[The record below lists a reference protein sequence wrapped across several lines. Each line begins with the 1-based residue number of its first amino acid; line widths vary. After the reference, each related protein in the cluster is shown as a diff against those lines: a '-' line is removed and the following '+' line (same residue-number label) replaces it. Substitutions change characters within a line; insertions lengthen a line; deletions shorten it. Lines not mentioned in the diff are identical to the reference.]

1 MFTGLVKEV
10 GELGWLRRNEKMVQM
25 LLRAP
30 RTAARARI
38 GESVAVNGCCLTV
51 TARRDDQMMFD
62 LLAESLERTNLGD
75 LKPGDP
81 VNLERALRLDGRL
94 GGHFVQG
101 HVDCTA
107 RVLATEK
114 KGADLRIDLELPPES
129 ARYVVFKG
137 SVTVNGVSLTVADV
151 QEKQFTVW
159 IIPHTA
165 EETNLGDLQ
174 PGDRVNLEFDIIAKY
189 VERLVEPHKKP

>member
-107 RVLATEK
+107 RVLAMEK
-114 KGADLRIDLELPPES
+114 KGADLRIDLELPPEF
-129 ARYVVFKG
+129 ARYVAFKG

-189 VERLVEPHKKP
+189 VERLVEPHQKP

>member
-51 TARRDDQMMFD
+51 TARREDQMMFD

-101 HVDCTA
+101 HIDCTA
-107 RVLATEK
+107 RVLAMGK
-114 KGADLRIDLELPPES
+114 KGADLRIDLELPPEF
-129 ARYVVFKG
+129 ARYVAFKG

-189 VERLVEPHKKP
+189 VERLVEPHHKP